1 MPFFAPFPSQSSH
14 FTFLLILNSFVTPLK
29 ASSKDIVILASKSFP
44 FLGALGLA
52 VLDEDL
58 PPNPPPKND
67 EKISPKSTSP
77 KSPEKPEN
85 PDVPYPPNPLPP
97 KEGPS
102 AEPN

>member
-1 MPFFAPFPSQSSH
+1 M
-14 FTFLLILNSFVTPLK
+14 
-29 ASSKDIVILASKSFP
+29 ILASKSLP
-44 FLGALGLA
+44 FLGALGLED
-52 VLDEDL
+52 LDEAL

-85 PDVPYPPNPLPP
+85 PEVLYPPNPLPP